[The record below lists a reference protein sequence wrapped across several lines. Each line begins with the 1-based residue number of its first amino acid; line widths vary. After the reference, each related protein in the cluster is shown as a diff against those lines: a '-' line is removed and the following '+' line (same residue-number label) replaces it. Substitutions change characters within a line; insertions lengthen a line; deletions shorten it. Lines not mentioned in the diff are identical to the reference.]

1 MQLMQ
6 ESYGRDL
13 DLNLL
18 RVFVAV
24 ASERSV
30 TAAAARLYLT
40 QPAISAALRR
50 LAATLGT
57 KLFVRRGR
65 GLALTQRGEQLYA
78 QVQPLLRAVLQ
89 ATLAP
94 PRFDPTKSESILRLG
109 LSDMMEGWLLPPLLR
124 RLEERAPSMR
134 VVAVPVQFRNVADI
148 LSSGMVDLAATV
160 ADELPTAIRREPLFH
175 SGGFVCLYDP
185 ARHRLGRRISERDY
199 FARAHVAV
207 SYNAD
212 LRGVVE
218 DVLHKQRKVRCSL
231 GSFSHVGAVI
241 SGSEMLATV
250 PQAVAGYILELY
262 PALAIAELPFQMI
275 GGASVELLWPRA
287 LDEDDACRF
296 LREELGEVA
305 RGLERDAGK
314 RGAREKRAARAKK
327 NIRH

>member
-1 MQLMQ
+1 MQD
-6 ESYGRDL
+6 SYARDL

-30 TAAAARLYLT
+30 TGAAARLYLT
-40 QPAISAALRR
+40 QPAVSAALRR
-50 LAATLGT
+50 LNATLGT

-65 GLALTQRGEQLYA
+65 GLALTQRGAQLYA
-78 QVQPLLRAVLQ
+78 RVQPLLRAVLQ

-94 PRFDPTKSESILRLG
+94 PRFDPSSSQNVLRLG

-124 RLEERAPSMR
+124 RLEQRAPSMR
-134 VVAVPVQFRNVADI
+134 VVAVPVQFRNVAEI
-148 LSSGMVDLAATV
+148 LSSGTIDLAVTI
-160 ADELPTAIRREPLFH
+160 ADELPPAIRREALFH

-185 ARHRLGRRISERDY
+185 ARHRLGRRVSERDY
-199 FARAHVAV
+199 FARSHVVV

-218 DVLHKQRKVRCSL
+218 DALHKQRKVRCAL

-241 SGSEMLATV
+241 SDSNLLATV
-250 PQAVAGYILELY
+250 PEPVARYILQLH
-262 PALAIAELPFQMI
+262 PTLALANLPFQI
-275 GGASVELLWPRA
+275 IEETSVELLWPQA
-287 LDEDDACRF
+287 LDDDDACKF

-305 RGLERDAGK
+305 RGLQKAASPRRSRK
-314 RGAREKRAARAKK
+314 QRAPRPRSKQ
-327 NIRH
+327 

>member
-6 ESYGRDL
+6 EIYGRDL

-50 LAATLGT
+50 FAATLGT

-65 GLALTQRGEQLYA
+65 GLALTARGEQLYA

-94 PRFDPTKSESILRLG
+94 PRFDPSRSESVLRLG
-109 LSDMMEGWLLPPLLR
+109 LSDMMEAWLLPPLLR
-124 RLEERAPSMR
+124 RLEQRAPSMR
-134 VVAVPVQFRNVADI
+134 VVAVPVQFRNVVEI
-148 LSSGMVDLAATV
+148 LSSGMIDLAVTV
-160 ADELPTAIRREPLFH
+160 ADELPTAIRREALFH

-185 ARHRLGRRISERDY
+185 ARVRLGRRVSEREY
-199 FARAHVAV
+199 FARSHVVV

-218 DVLHKQRKVRCSL
+218 DVLHKQRKVRCAL
-231 GSFSHVGAVI
+231 GSFSHVGAVVG
-241 SGSEMLATV
+241 GSELLATV
-250 PQAVAGYILELY
+250 PVVVARHTLELY
-262 PALAIAELPFQMI
+262 PGLATAELPFEMT

-305 RGLERDAGK
+305 RGLQQDAGSK
-314 RGAREKRAARAKK
+314 RSRKKRAVKSS
-327 NIRH
+327 